1 MKKVKKDEN
10 SFTLIE
16 LLVVIAIIAILAA
29 MLLPAL
35 SKAREKARSISCIS
49 NLKQIGLTF
58 AMYTDDYNST
68 CPPCGGYMN
77 LAALAHKDWFT
88 LFHEMNLIDPKC
100 FDCPAATTS
109 GVTTGNE
116 TVSKADAGYSLNYT
130 RNYSTAGKSTVII
143 KEPSAVINVLDGR
156 NNYSRWLCKADCVK
170 KSEGGNYLWST
181 TRHSGTNSNMVHM
194 DGHAESLKTDYV
206 TSTTYANKAHYY
218 HPEGYCN

>member
-1 MKKVKKDEN
+1 MKKNQKH
-10 SFTLIE
+10 FTLIE

-58 AMYTDDYNST
+58 AMYTDDNNGIY
-68 CPPCGGYMN
+68 PPCGGYVN
-77 LAALAHKDWFT
+77 LASLKNKDWFT
-88 LFHEMNLIDPKC
+88 IFAEQNLIDTKM
-100 FDCPAATTS
+100 FDCPSATTS
-109 GVTTGNE
+109 GVTVGNE

-130 RNYSTAGKSTVII
+130 RNYYTRGKSNVVI

-156 NNYSRWLCKADCVK
+156 NNYSRWLCKAECSY
-170 KSEGGNYLWST
+170 KSEGGNYLWAT
-181 TRHSGTNSNMVHM
+181 TRHSNTNSNMVHI
-194 DGHAESLKTDYV
+194 DGHAESVKTDYV
-206 TSTTYANKAHYY
+206 TATVYASKAHYY

>member
-1 MKKVKKDEN
+1 MKKNQKR
-10 SFTLIE
+10 FTLIE

-58 AMYTDDYNST
+58 AMYTDDYNGVH
-68 CPPCGGYMN
+68 PPCGGYVTLAN
-77 LAALAHKDWFT
+77 LKNKDWFT
-88 LFHEMNLIDPKC
+88 IFDELDLIDTKL

-109 GVTTGNE
+109 GVTVGNE

-130 RNYSTAGKSTVII
+130 RNYHMRGKSNVIV

-156 NNYSRWLCKADCVK
+156 NNYSRWLCKAECAM
-170 KSEGGNYLWST
+170 KSDGGNYIWAN
-181 TRHSGTNSNMVHM
+181 TRHSGTNSNMVHL
-194 DGHAESLKTDYV
+194 DGHAETLKTDWV
-206 TSTTYANKAHYY
+206 NANTYATKQHYY
-218 HPEGYCN
+218 HPQGYCN